1 MKISPIAGVRKT
13 AVGSVVWPGTWS
25 HLHPAGS
32 ATFGSADFII
42 FVSAHF
48 SMQ

>member
-13 AVGSVVWPGTWS
+13 AVGSVVVAGTKA

-32 ATFGSADFII
+32 DSFSKV
-42 FVSAHF
+42 VSAHF
-48 SMQ
+48 STQ